1 MKVKVGEVK
10 EYLSS
15 DWTAVQEGIRTYLGT
30 DISLL
35 NTANETMLS
44 GGGKQL
50 RPMLALLMAR
60 ACGGGVCNAAS
71 VKYAVASELMH
82 NATLLHDDVADE
94 ADYRRGKPT
103 IRKMMGPGVS
113 VLLGDFWLV
122 RALNAILDGGLQKD
136 RVLEMFATTLSD
148 LAEGEMLQ
156 LQKASSMDTDMDD
169 YLAIIYRKTASLF
182 VSSAMTAAISVDAPK
197 EYETAAAAYGEN
209 LGYAFQMRDDI
220 FDYMPGAEVGKPVGV
235 DIMEHKITLPL
246 LGALRNMGREKADA
260 LRGRLTG
267 EVSGELRDEVMET
280 VRREGGIEYAQ
291 SVLEQYVER
300 AVQALEVL
308 PDSKEKEILCKLARY
323 TAIRN
328 I

>member
-1 MKVKVGEVK
+1 MQVTVSQVK

-15 DWTAVQEGIRTYLGT
+15 DWTAVQDGIRTYLGT

-35 NTANETMLS
+35 NTANESMLS
-44 GGGKQL
+44 GSGKQL

-60 ACGGGVCNAAS
+60 ACGGACNVNS
-71 VKYAVASELMH
+71 LRYAIASELMH

-122 RALNAILDGGLQKD
+122 RALSAILDGGVQQE
-136 RVLEMFATTLSD
+136 RVLKLFATTLSD

-156 LQKASSMDTDMDD
+156 LQKASAMDTDLED
-169 YLAIIYRKTASLF
+169 YLSIIYRKTASLF
-182 VSSAMTAAISVDAPK
+182 VSSTLTAAISVGARS
-197 EYETAAAAYGEN
+197 EYEQAAAEYGEN

-235 DIMEHKITLPL
+235 DIAEHKITLPL
-246 LGALRNMGREKADA
+246 LGALENMGQEKAEA
-260 LRGRLTG
+260 LRARLSG
-267 EVSGELRDEVMET
+267 EVNEELRDEVLEI

-300 AVQALEVL
+300 AVGALTVL
-308 PDSKEKEILCKLARY
+308 PPSMEKEILCELARY

>member
-1 MKVKVGEVK
+1 MQVTVSEVK
-10 EYLSS
+10 EYLSA
-15 DWTAVQEGIRTYLGT
+15 DWTSVQDSIRTYLGT

-35 NTANETMLS
+35 NTANESVLS

-60 ACGGGVCNAAS
+60 ACGGACNAAS
-71 VKYAVASELMH
+71 VKYAAASELMH

-94 ADYRRGKPT
+94 SDYRRGKPT

-156 LQKASSMDTDMDD
+156 LQKASTMDTVFED

-182 VSSAMTAAISVDAPK
+182 VSSTRTAAISVDAPA
-197 EYETAAAAYGEN
+197 EYEKAAAEYGEN

-220 FDYMPGAEVGKPVGV
+220 FDYMPDAQVGKPVGV
-235 DIMEHKITLPL
+235 DIVEHKITLPL
-246 LGALRNMGREKADA
+246 LGALENMGPARADA
-260 LRGRLTG
+260 LRARLAG
-267 EVSGELRDEVMET
+267 DVSPELRDEVIQI

-291 SVLEQYVER
+291 GVLEQYVER
-300 AVQALEVL
+300 AVKALEVL
-308 PDSKEKEILCKLARY
+308 PASKEKEILCNLANY

>member
-1 MKVKVGEVK
+1 MQVTVAEVK
-10 EYLSS
+10 EYLSA
-15 DWTAVQEGIRTYLGT
+15 DWTSVQESIRTYLGT

-35 NTANETMLS
+35 NTANESMLA

-50 RPMLALLMAR
+50 RPLLALLMAR
-60 ACGGGVCNAAS
+60 ACGGACNADS
-71 VKYAVASELMH
+71 VKYAAASELMH

-94 ADYRRGKPT
+94 SDYRRGKPT

-122 RALNAILDGGLQKD
+122 RALNAILDGGAQKE
-136 RVLEMFATTLSD
+136 RVLELFARTLSD

-156 LQKASSMDTDMDD
+156 LQKASAMDTGFED

-182 VSSAMTAAISVDAPK
+182 VTSTLTAAISVDACPQ
-197 EYETAAAAYGEN
+197 YEKAAALYGEN

-235 DIMEHKITLPL
+235 DIVEHKITLPL
-246 LGALRNMGREKADA
+246 LGAFENMDRAQGDA
-260 LRGRLTG
+260 LRARLSG
-267 EVSGELRDEVMET
+267 DVSLELRDEVMGI

-291 SVLEQYVER
+291 SVLEQYVGR

-308 PDSKEKEILCKLARY
+308 PESKEKEILCNLARY